1 MKNWK
6 SIFGM
11 LVLTFVLSS
20 CVILNPKVY
29 KGILADRDNLRFKL
43 QESNTRADS
52 LSTVNTQLKRDTT
65 NLGERLRRVQE
76 QLVATIS
83 TFNRFKENASGEIQ
97 QLMADL
103 ESRESRLREVEDIL
117 RKREEANLALQ
128 NKLQRALLGFE
139 SSGLSIYMKDGK
151 VYVSLT
157 DKLLFDTG
165 SIVIDAR
172 GRTALTEL
180 AKVLQEQ
187 SDIVIMVE
195 GHTDNARVVNLGQIK
210 DNWDLSVLRATSV
223 VRFLVDVQKIDPTRI
238 IASGRGETKP
248 LEMGTTNEA
257 RSKNRRIEI
266 ALSPQLD
273 ELFKL
278 LEK

>member
-1 MKNWK
+1 MKNLK
-6 SIFGM
+6 SLSLLFI
-11 LVLTFVLSS
+11 LTFLLSS
-20 CVILNPKVY
+20 CVVLNPKTY
-29 KGILADRDNLRFKL
+29 KGILAERDNLRFKL
-43 QESNTRADS
+43 QTSTAFGDS
-52 LSTVNTQLKRDTT
+52 LNTVNAQLKRDTT

-117 RKREEANLALQ
+117 KKREEANLALQ

-165 SIVIDAR
+165 SIVIDSK

-187 SDIVIMVE
+187 TDIVIMVE

-238 IASGRGETKP
+238 IASGRGESRP
-248 LEMGTTNEA
+248 LELGTTNEA